1 MQNSPEKIFVSYSW
15 DSKEHQQ
22 WVLDLVKNL
31 RQEGLDANYDQ
42 GITAT
47 STVNLNQMMVEH
59 MRDDDYILI
68 VLTEKHT
75 AKANDFVGGVGFE
88 TILSLPIIQ
97 QHLDKLIILIR
108 QPNVLQKT
116 IPFHLQGVN
125 YIDLSDNSNF
135 EEKFEELIYR
145 LQKVPMFDLGVLLE
159 KREFDCLKI
168 RKKMQRC
175 ML

>member
-75 AKANDFVGGVGFE
+75 AKANDFVGG
-88 TILSLPIIQ
+88 
-97 QHLDKLIILIR
+97 
-108 QPNVLQKT
+108 
-116 IPFHLQGVN
+116 
-125 YIDLSDNSNF
+125 
-135 EEKFEELIYR
+135 
-145 LQKVPMFDLGVLLE
+145 GVLKQFFLYQ
-159 KREFDCLKI
+159 LSSSI
-168 RKKMQRC
+168 WIN
-175 ML
+175 